1 MSGNGSADVS
11 VPTDL
16 TVTSHAD
23 SEEDYAATRRS
34 GQVKVDFN
42 LKFGSSILM
51 PKQFPFWPTLGH
63 VFSPSSSRIVIPGL
77 SSVSSCK
84 MCLVSCV

>member
-34 GQVKVDFN
+34 GQVKVDIN
-42 LKFGSSILM
+42 LKVGSSILM
-51 PKQFPFWPTLGH
+51 PSFLF
-63 VFSPSSSRIVIPGL
+63 GL
-77 SSVSSCK
+77 PWD
-84 MCLVSCV
+84 MCSLLAHP